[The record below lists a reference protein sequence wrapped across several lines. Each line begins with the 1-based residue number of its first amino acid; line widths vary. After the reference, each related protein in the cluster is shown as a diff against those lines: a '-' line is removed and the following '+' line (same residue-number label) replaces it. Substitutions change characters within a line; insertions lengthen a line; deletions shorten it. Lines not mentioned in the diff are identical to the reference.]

1 MKHAPQGEG
10 NGPRPMQHEVPSNND
25 WSERVRRDPLLHR
38 AIVTPPCPIRPGQ
51 NETPKAART
60 YTHVS

>member
-25 WSERVRRDPLLHR
+25 WLERVRHDPLLHR
-38 AIVTPPCPIRPGQ
+38 AIVMPPCPIRLG
-51 NETPKAART
+51 
-60 YTHVS
+60 